1 MTAVNSKPMNI
12 WSTPQK
18 ILVILAH
25 PDDPEFFCGATL
37 AKWAQA
43 GHKITYC
50 LLTCG
55 DKGDSNTTLS
65 GDDLCQRRHQEQRDA
80 AKIIGAK
87 EVHFLDRPDG
97 YLVPDMDTR
106 RAVTKAIRQ
115 FTPDILVSCDPT
127 NLFPS
132 ETYPLNHPD
141 HRAAGQIVID
151 AVFPAAGSAL
161 FFPELLVDGYQPHQ
175 PHELWLSLTHEPNTT
190 IDVTDTWQTKLNAI
204 LQHKSQVKDPLRLRE
219 RMEKHGKANLSSDNQ
234 PRYEERFRVIRW
246 RR

>member
-1 MTAVNSKPMNI
+1 MPQPDN
-12 WSTPQK
+12 WETPQK

-37 AKWAQA
+37 ARWAKA
-43 GHKITYC
+43 RHEITYC

-55 DKGDSNTTLS
+55 DKGNVNTELS
-65 GDDLCQRRHQEQRDA
+65 GDDLCQLRHQEQQNA
-80 AKIIGAK
+80 AKIIGVK

-115 FTPDILVSCDPT
+115 FAPDILVTCDPT

-132 ETYPLNHPD
+132 ETYPVNHPD
-141 HRAAGQIVID
+141 HRAAGQVVID

-161 FFPELLVDGYQPHQ
+161 FFPELLSEGFPPHQ
-175 PHELWLSLTHEPNTT
+175 PAELWVSLTREPNTT
-190 IDVTDTWQTKLNAI
+190 IDVTDAWETKIQAI
-204 LQHKSQVKDPLRLRE
+204 LEHKSQVRDPELLKE
-219 RMEKHGKANLSSDNQ
+219 RMKQRGQSSDSPEET
-234 PRYEERFRVIRW
+234 PRYEEHFRVLRW
-246 RR
+246 RK